1 MRDVEPPP
9 LDEIGAFFE
18 AARRALPRTPVML
31 GCARPLGEMKRAIDR
46 LAIDAGLNGIAY
58 PADGI
63 IEYARSRGL
72 EPKLYEYCCSLTWA
86 GEGGAAFTEVS
97 LAEPARRGS

>member
-1 MRDVEPPP
+1 MKVA
-9 LDEIGAFFE
+9 LDE
-18 AARRALPRTPVML
+18 AAV
-31 GCARPLGEMKRAIDR
+31 DS
-46 LAIDAGLNGIAY
+46 GLNGIAY